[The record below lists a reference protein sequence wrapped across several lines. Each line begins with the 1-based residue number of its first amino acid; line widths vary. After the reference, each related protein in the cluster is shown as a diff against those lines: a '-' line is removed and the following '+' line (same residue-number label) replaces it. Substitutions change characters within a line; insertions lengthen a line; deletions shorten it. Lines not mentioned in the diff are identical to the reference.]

1 MAGRS
6 MTEGPGVLPRVPRL
20 SAFLDS
26 RDMVRNPVAVMESYR
41 KALGQTFTFHFGG
54 VRRAI
59 VSSDPAFIEVVLK
72 RRRDNFRKSHIQTR
86 HMVEFQGEGLVNIH
100 GEAWLRQRKLVA
112 RGFRPKRLAQ
122 LLPMQEEVLAGLMEG
137 FEEEVRSGPVDVHA
151 QMVRFTL
158 ALVGKSIFGRSM
170 TDEELALIADTIE
183 AIQGF
188 IVKMIVQPYKIP
200 WLRISGQAE
209 KYQQLRREAD
219 ALVLAHIDRRRRDG
233 VARLDF
239 LHVLLHTPYH
249 DTGEPM
255 TEAQALIEA
264 VQLMVA
270 GNETSSNG
278 LTWTLY
284 LLARHPEY
292 IHRVRAE
299 IEDVI
304 GDGPFTFEK
313 LHGLELTLQVIYE
326 ALRIYPPFWM
336 IDRVA
341 VADDEIGG
349 VPIPAGSMVIPY
361 IYGAHRDEGE
371 WTDPERFDPGRFG
384 ADLRRSRH
392 PFAYIPFGGGPRTCI
407 GNNLAIVQLL
417 LIVTTLVRR
426 YDFAV
431 VDGQEVGI
439 RPMMLLRPDRTFRML
454 FEEVGNGRR

>member
-1 MAGRS
+1 MAEGS
-6 MTEGPGVLPRVPRL
+6 MTGGLESSPRVPRL

-41 KALGQTFTFHFGG
+41 KELGRTFTFHFGG
-54 VRRAI
+54 VRRAV

-72 RRRDNFRKSHIQTR
+72 LRRDNYRKSHIQTR

-137 FEEEVRSGPVDVHA
+137 FDEEAAAGPVDLHG

-158 ALVGKSIFGRSM
+158 ALVGKSIFGRAM
-170 TDEELALIADTIE
+170 TEDELALIADTIE
-183 AIQGF
+183 AVQGF

-219 ALVLAHIDRRRRDG
+219 ALVLAHIEQRRRDG
-233 VARLDF
+233 VAHLDF
-239 LHVLLHTPYH
+239 LHVLLNTPYH
-249 DTGEPM
+249 DTGQPM
-255 TEAQALIEA
+255 SEAQALIEA

-292 IHRVRAE
+292 IGMVREE
-299 IEDVI
+299 IEHVI
-304 GDGPFTFEK
+304 GAGPITFEK
-313 LHGLELTLQVIYE
+313 LHELELTLQVIHE

-341 VADDEIGG
+341 LADDEIGG
-349 VPIPAGSMVIPY
+349 VPVPAGSMVIPY
-361 IYGAHRDEGE
+361 IYGAHRNEGE
-371 WTDPERFDPGRFG
+371 WTDPERFDPGRF
-384 ADLRRSRH
+384 ASDRRRSRH
-392 PFAYIPFGGGPRTCI
+392 PFAYMPFGGGPRTCI

-417 LIVTTLVRR
+417 LIVTTIVRR
-426 YDFAV
+426 YDFEV

-439 RPMMLLRPDRTFRML
+439 RPMMLLRPDRAFRMR
-454 FEEVGNGRR
+454 FKDVGGGGA